1 MEASSSSSTDA
12 LVYSAA
18 AEIPSGLTLVT
29 GPRGAGKTSWCA
41 ALAAL
46 AGDLR
51 LSVAG
56 VLCPARVADELK
68 TGIDLV
74 DLRTGECRSLG
85 SRAATSATGLLV
97 GCWQFDAETL
107 GWGNTILEQS
117 GNADLVIIDELGP
130 LEFKQGGGF
139 QAGLRLVDEG
149 RYRSAWVVIRPALVA
164 LACAR
169 WPSARVIA
177 IGGDSR

>member
-1 MEASSSSSTDA
+1 MDF
-12 LVYSAA
+12 
-18 AEIPSGLTLVT
+18 
-29 GPRGAGKTSWCA
+29 
-41 ALAAL
+41 
-46 AGDLR
+46 
-51 LSVAG
+51 
-56 VLCPARVADELK
+56 K

-74 DLRTGECRSLG
+74 NLRTGECRSLG
-85 SRAATSATGLLV
+85 SRAATSTAGVLV

-107 GWGNTILEQS
+107 GWGNAILEQS

-164 LACAR
+164 LACGR
-169 WPSARVIA
+169 WPSARVFA
-177 IGGDSR
+177 IGGDGL